1 MPVISI
7 AQIRDQVQT
16 LMTPYLGTRTYVTAT
31 GTQTLPSLVLD
42 YGKTQDVGG
51 IQWQRQPKS
60 LEGLEV
66 VITPQ
71 QQATLTQFYSR
82 QLGLEYTTT
91 ITLKQW
97 DEAGTVAAAAAALIS
112 GMGYL
117 FQAGVSVKTPRDS
130 RLDTIESE
138 SFRIVHQI
146 RS

>member
-16 LMTPYLGTRTYVTAT
+16 TLAAYLGTRTYATAG

-42 YGKTQDVGG
+42 YGTSQEVAGV
-51 IQWQRQPKS
+51 IWPRQPRS

-71 QQATLTQFYSR
+71 QQATLTAFYS
-82 QLGLEYTTT
+82 QQVGLEYTTT

-97 DEAGTVAAAAAALIS
+97 DESATVAPAVAALIQ
-112 GMGYL
+112 GMGHL
-117 FQAGVSVKTPRDS
+117 LQAGVSIKVPRDTK
-130 RLDTIESE
+130 LDTVESE
-138 SFRIVHQI
+138 TFRIVHQI